1 MSGKWDDLEAEA
13 RAAMEDRGKRCA
25 VDLFL
30 STLLPYDADIVR
42 GVLANPGISNTG
54 LHRAFR
60 KRAHA
65 GDPIPSAW
73 SIGRHRR
80 EDCRCAKGAR

>member
-1 MSGKWDDLEAEA
+1 MSSEWDDLEAEA
-13 RAAMEDRGKRCA
+13 RAATEDRGQRCA
-25 VDLFL
+25 VDVFL
-30 STLLPYDADIVR
+30 SSLLPYDADIVR

-60 KRAHA
+60 KRA
-65 GDPIPSAW
+65 GDAAPSAW

-80 EDCRCAKGAR
+80 EDCRCTKGAR